1 MDKTNLTQKR
11 QAAEDDS
18 DVLMNLEDAYC
29 YECTERVAY
38 CRCFPGEGANRIDA
52 ITIDSD
58 LTDSDLL
65 EDIEYTRLRRTSTE
79 FAQVGG
85 VRDF

>member
-1 MDKTNLTQKR
+1 MVATTNNLTQDKTDYVPR
-11 QAAEDDS
+11 DSEDDS
-18 DVLMNLEDAYC
+18 YPDAYC
-29 YECTERVAY
+29 YVCTERIEY
-38 CRCFPGEGANRIDA
+38 CRCEPGEGANRL
-52 ITIDSD
+52 DSLD

-65 EDIEYTRLRRTSTE
+65 EDVEYTRLRRLHPTE

>member
-1 MDKTNLTQKR
+1 MTQRR
-11 QAAEDDS
+11 QAVEDDS

-29 YECTERVAY
+29 FECTERVAY
-38 CRCFPGEGANRIDA
+38 CRCFPGEGANRIDSKLA
-52 ITIDSD
+52 DSE
-58 LTDSDLL
+58 LL
-65 EDIEYTRLRRTSTE
+65 EDVEYTRMRRLSSE